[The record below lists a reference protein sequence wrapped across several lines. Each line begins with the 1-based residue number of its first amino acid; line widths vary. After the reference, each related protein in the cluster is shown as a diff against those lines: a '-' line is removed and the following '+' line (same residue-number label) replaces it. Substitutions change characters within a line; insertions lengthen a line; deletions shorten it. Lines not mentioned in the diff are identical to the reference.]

1 MELREDEI
9 EALVKFDRASLTI
22 VKYDDLTSSAGQP
35 YAAIIKR
42 EDGRAFAGNA
52 ESRIGAVHAVWET
65 YQRFMDAPIHFR
77 HNGYWL
83 YENALA
89 NVELQRINNDQE
101 KQNG

>member
-22 VKYDDLTSSAGQP
+22 VRYDDLTSSMGQP
-35 YAAIIKR
+35 YVAVIKR

-52 ESRIGAVHAVWET
+52 ESRIKAVHAAWET
-65 YQRFMDAPIHFR
+65 YQRFVDAPIHSR

-83 YENALA
+83 YENAQA
-89 NVELQRINNDQE
+89 NVELQRIKNNQE
-101 KQNG
+101 KQHE

>member
-9 EALVKFDRASLTI
+9 EALVKFDRASLT
-22 VKYDDLTSSAGQP
+22 VVNYYDLTASAGQP

-52 ESRIGAVHAVWET
+52 ESRIKAVHEVWET
-65 YQRFMDAPIHFR
+65 YQRFMDAPIHSR

-89 NVELQRINNDQE
+89 NVELQRIDNNQE
-101 KQNG
+101 KQHE

>member
-9 EALVKFDRASLTI
+9 EALVKFDRASL
-22 VKYDDLTSSAGQP
+22 VVVRSP
-35 YAAIIKR
+35 PNYAAIIKR
-42 EDGRAFAGNA
+42 ADGRAFAGNA
-52 ESRIGAVHAVWET
+52 ESRIGAVHAAWET
-65 YQRFMDAPIHFR
+65 YQRFMDAPIHSR

-89 NVELQRINNDQE
+89 NVELQRINNQE